1 MPAVFLKIYMQM
13 DFHILGSSS
22 LGNSAL
28 LRTSQSKILI
38 DAGFSGKRIESLLA
52 ELGESIHSIDAVFLT
67 HEHQDHAQGIR
78 GLSKRADLPIYANR
92 DTAAAVQ
99 KKLNKR
105 PNWQL
110 FETGSEFTFRNL
122 TVRAFTVPHDAY
134 DPVGFSFHWGN
145 SGDLFESPRSL
156 AWVTDLGYVPEH
168 VKMHLREIQTIVI
181 ESNYDEE
188 LLEKDTRRPWST
200 KQRIRARHGHLSND
214 AAYDL
219 IEQLNS
225 TGTLQTVHLAHLS
238 KDCNSTEKVRA
249 RFSALEGGR
258 LKIHVIDPAS
268 SIIPALVS

>member
-1 MPAVFLKIYMQM
+1 MQM

-22 LGNSAL
+22 LGNCAL

-52 ELGESIHSIDAVFLT
+52 EIGENIDSIDAVFLT
-67 HEHQDHAQGIR
+67 HEHHDHAQGIR

-99 KKLNKR
+99 KKIKKR
-105 PNWQL
+105 PNWKV
-110 FETGSEFTFRNL
+110 FETGTAFTFRNL
-122 TVRAFTVPHDAY
+122 TVRAFAIPHDAY

-145 SGDLFESPRSL
+145 PDDLIDRPGSL

-168 VKMHLREIQTIVI
+168 VKIHLREIQTLVI

-200 KQRIRARHGHLSND
+200 KQRIRGRHGHLSND
-214 AAYDL
+214 ATYEL
-219 IEQLNS
+219 IKQLNGQS
-225 TGTLQTVHLAHLS
+225 QLQSVHLAHLS
-238 KDCNSTEKVRA
+238 KDCNSTERVLS
-249 RFSALEGGR
+249 RFSSLDGNG
-258 LKIHVIDPAS
+258 LTIHVIDPTS
-268 SIIPALVS
+268 SIIPALFS

>member
-1 MPAVFLKIYMQM
+1 MTPTIQLAFPSTGAIQAT
-13 DFHILGSSS
+13 F
-22 LGNSAL
+22 
-28 LRTSQSKILI
+28 SK
-38 DAGFSGKRIESLLA
+38 A
-52 ELGESIHSIDAVFLT
+52 
-67 HEHQDHAQGIR
+67 
-78 GLSKRADLPIYANR
+78 
-92 DTAAAVQ
+92 
-99 KKLNKR
+99 
-105 PNWQL
+105 
-110 FETGSEFTFRNL
+110 
-122 TVRAFTVPHDAY
+122 
-134 DPVGFSFHWGN
+134 
-145 SGDLFESPRSL
+145 PRSL

-268 SIIPALVS
+268 SIIPAPSQLTIHILPSCPSHSKKTKIIFTVGPATADEKTLKSLILAGVDICRIQYSSCRP